1 LLHTEL
7 VMKVK
12 NACLSFICLSSWSI
26 LFLALSI
33 LPSCLTLR
41 RSATQPSIQASKLV
55 IKKTCN
61 RKSQHHPTK
70 FKFPYLQQ
78 RLQSVG
84 SNNLGYWSSS
94 IHEGNNLDRVFYCK
108 IWFYRGA
115 KILFGSYLA
124 VEREKARAH
133 NFLHDAWPQSY
144 YPRRWQY
151 GPNLWC
157 NLVQRRSHRPH
168 FFGIDRLPQR
178 LHQAAPM
185 VVVDVIPYRHTE
197 LIWVVQTWSFL
208 FPGKIFRSK
217 EQY

>member
-1 LLHTEL
+1 MSFLHLSLLLIH
-7 VMKVK
+7 
-12 NACLSFICLSSWSI
+12 F
-26 LFLALSI
+26 FLTLSI

-41 RSATQPSIQASKLV
+41 RSATQPSIQASKLI
-55 IKKTCN
+55 IKRYATVN
-61 RKSQHHPTK
+61 HNTIPRNLN
-70 FKFPYLQQ
+70 FP
-78 RLQSVG
+78 SGGEG
-84 SNNLGYWSSS
+84 SNQWGVAAWPIDHLLFVKVIIWIEFS
-94 IHEGNNLDRVFYCK
+94 IAKFCFTVELRFFLDR
-108 IWFYRGA
+108 IQSRREA
-115 KILFGSYLA
+115 KKLWM
-124 VEREKARAH
+124 ERENARAH
-133 NFLHDAWPQSY
+133 NFLHDAWAQSY
-144 YPRRWQY
+144 YPRWWQY

-185 VVVDVIPYRHTE
+185 VVVDVIPYPHTE